1 MALTQVNSAGIKDD
15 AIVNADIKSDAAIA
29 GSKLAAATTSVA
41 GSMSAADKTKLDG
54 VATSANAYVHP
65 NHSGDVTSTA
75 DGATVIAAGAVDI
88 AMLATGT
95 DGKIIT
101 WDASGNPTTVG
112 PGTSGQVLTS
122 GGAGAAPTFADA
134 AAGLSSDAQSNTVG
148 GTDAGGEFSGTDAT
162 NNTLLGHDAG
172 KKITTGDWNVA
183 IGDSTLTGNG
193 SNVTGSSNTAV
204 GPQALFSGTSVAD
217 SVAVGSAALY
227 SQTTGYH
234 NVAVGRLAG
243 YTNSTGL
250 RNTFIGQEAGK
261 ESTSNDS
268 VFVGRQS
275 GISVS
280 SGTGQVMIGDN
291 AGKGCQTG
299 SYNVCIGLQA
309 GKDQISADH
318 SHRLWIAR
326 SDTPAGNG
334 ATWIY
339 GSDGGACTQ
348 GNNSSSWTTTSDQR
362 LKKDITDNTVG
373 LSVIDNVKVRN
384 YKYKQY
390 TKTPEQLYDINDTEV
405 QNGTKTIDD
414 IKVARSFAPVSSDD
428 VVDVS
433 QFPKAGGDVGKV
445 LLGQGNT
452 AVQLGV
458 VAQELESV
466 APNCVITD
474 DNGVKSVDTDELFW
488 HMLNAIK
495 ELSTKVKALEAG

>member
-1 MALTQVNSAGIKDD
+1 MGITINGSSAAGNIDLGTNGTITDLAVGGVPDNTIDNGAMADD
-15 AIVNADIKSDAAIA
+15 AI
-29 GSKLAAATTSVA
+29 
-41 GSMSAADKTKLDG
+41 G
-54 VATSANAYVHP
+54 VAELS
-65 NHSGDVTSTA
+65 
-75 DGATVIAAGAVDI
+75 
-88 AMLATGT
+88 ATGT
-95 DGKIIT
+95 ASSSTFLRGDNT
-101 WDASGNPTTVG
+101 W
-112 PGTSGQVLTS
+112 
-122 GGAGAAPTFADA
+122 A
-134 AAGLSSDAQSNTVG
+134 AAGGLSSDAQSNTVG
-148 GTDAGGEFSGTDAT
+148 GTDAGGEFTGTDAT
-162 NNTLLGHDAG
+162 NNTLIGHDAG

-261 ESTSNDS
+261 EATANDA
-268 VFVGRQS
+268 VYVGRQA
-275 GISVS
+275 GVSVS
-280 SGTGQVMIGDN
+280 SGTGNVMMGDN

-299 SYNVCIGLQA
+299 SYNVCLGLQA

-362 LKKDITDNTVG
+362 LKKNITDNTVG

-390 TKTPEQLYDINDTEV
+390 TKTPEQRYDIDDTEV
-405 QNGTKTIDD
+405 KNGTKNIDD

-428 VVDVS
+428 VVDIS
-433 QFPKAGGDVGKV
+433 EFPNAGGDVGKV

-474 DNGVKSVDTDELFW
+474 ANGVKSVDTDELFW

>member
-1 MALTQVNSAGIKDD
+1 M
-15 AIVNADIKSDAAIA
+15 AIVIDGSSAAGTINLGSNGTITNLAVGGVPDNTIDNGCMADDSVGIADLSATGTASSSTYLRGDNSWAAVAGGVSSDATQNTVAGTNAGEDLTSSANANTIYGYDAGKQIDNSDHNVIIGAYAFTKSDDDSASNNTIVGNYA
-29 GSKLAAATTSVA
+29 GWDITTSLQNTLVGYGCGYKMTTGGYNSSLGMYNLYGNGSDDVTGTSNTTA
-41 GSMSAADKTKLDG
+41 GHSAMYK
-54 VATSANAYVHP
+54 ATSA
-65 NHSGDVTSTA
+65 
-75 DGATVIAAGAVDI
+75 
-88 AMLATGT
+88 
-95 DGKIIT
+95 
-101 WDASGNPTTVG
+101 
-112 PGTSGQVLTS
+112 
-122 GGAGAAPTFADA
+122 
-134 AAGLSSDAQSNTVG
+134 SD
-148 GTDAGGEFSGTDAT
+148 
-162 NNTLLGHDAG
+162 
-172 KKITTGDWNVA
+172 NVA
-183 IGDSTLTGNG
+183 IGG
-193 SNVTGSSNTAV
+193 
-204 GPQALFSGTSVAD
+204 
-217 SVAVGSAALY
+217 AALY
-227 SQTTGYH
+227 SMTTGTH
-234 NVAVGRLAG
+234 NVAVGRIAG
-243 YTNSTGL
+243 YTNIEGH
-250 RNTFIGQEAGK
+250 RNTFIGYEAGK

-268 VFVGRQS
+268 VYVGRQA

-280 SGTGQVMIGDN
+280 TGTGQVMIGDN

-299 SYNVCIGLQA
+299 SYNVCLGLQA
-309 GKDQISADH
+309 GKDQISAAH

-373 LSVIDNVKVRN
+373 LSVIENVKVRN

-390 TKTPEQLYDINDTEV
+390 IKTPEQLYDINDTEV
-405 QNGTKTIDD
+405 QNGTKTTDD

-428 VVDVS
+428 VVDIS
-433 QFPKAGGDVGKV
+433 EFPKAEGDVGKV

-452 AVQLGV
+452 ALQLGV

-474 DNGVKSVDTDELFW
+474 DKGVKSVDTDELFW

>member
-1 MALTQVNSAGIKDD
+1 MALTKVQTSGIADD
-15 AIVNADIKSDAAIA
+15 AVTTDKLANAINTERTANTAKVSLADDAVTSAKIADDAVVAAAIA
-29 GSKLAAATTSVA
+29 DDAVVTAAI
-41 GSMSAADKTKLDG
+41 ADDAVVTASIADNAITNALMADDAVG
-54 VATSANAYVHP
+54 VAELS
-65 NHSGDVTSTA
+65 
-75 DGATVIAAGAVDI
+75 
-88 AMLATGT
+88 ATGT
-95 DGKIIT
+95 
-101 WDASGNPTTVG
+101 ASSSTYLRGDN
-112 PGTSGQVLTS
+112 SW
-122 GGAGAAPTFADA
+122 A
-134 AAGLSSDAQSNTVG
+134 AAGGLSSDAQSNTVG

-162 NNTLLGHDAG
+162 NNTLIGHDAG
-172 KKITTGDWNVA
+172 KKISTGDWNVA
-183 IGDSTLTGNG
+183 IGDSALTGNG
-193 SNVTGSSNTAV
+193 TATTGSSNTAI
-204 GPQALFSGTSVAD
+204 GPQAMHNGTSVAD
-217 SVAVGSAALY
+217 CVAVGSAALY
-227 SQTTGYH
+227 SMTTGTH

-243 YTNSTGL
+243 YTNSTGH

-261 ESTSNDS
+261 EATSNDS
-268 VFVGRQS
+268 VYVGRQS
-275 GISVS
+275 GISIS
-280 SGTGQVMIGDN
+280 TGTGQVMIGDN

-299 SYNVCIGLQA
+299 SYNVCLGLQA

-362 LKKDITDNTVG
+362 LKKAITDNTVG

-428 VVDVS
+428 VVDIS
-433 QFPKAGGDVGKV
+433 EFPKAGGDVGKV
-445 LLGQGNT
+445 VLGQGKS
-452 AVQLGV
+452 AVPLGV